1 MKTLYLIPARGGSK
15 GIPHKNIRPLYG
27 LPLIGYSINVAREFA
42 DDRDICL
49 STDDPEIAETAR
61 KMGLDV
67 PFMRPDSLA
76 TDKSGSYEVMLHAL
90 DFYHNRGVDYDR
102 LVLLQPTS
110 PMRTAADV
118 RRALE
123 LYTPDID
130 MVVTVKEAESNPY
143 YNCFEEG
150 DDGFLQISK
159 GDGTFTRRQDAPKA
173 WEYNGAVYVINTTS
187 LRQMPLG
194 KFKRRRMCPMDAGR
208 SIDLDTPL
216 DHVVA
221 LEAARDVLLERMKKR
236 AAEQGRADDTPEA
249 IAKRLET
256 YEKETAPLLDIYEAR
271 GLLVVVNGVGDI
283 DEISG
288 RIISH
293 LE

>member
-1 MKTLYLIPARGGSK
+1 MRLLIMGPQGVGKGTQAALLAEHFNIPTISTGDIFRYNIKNKTELGLEAMSYTDK
-15 GIPHKNIRPLYG
+15 GEL
-27 LPLIGYSINVAREFA
+27 V
-42 DDRDICL
+42 
-49 STDDPEIAETAR
+49 
-61 KMGLDV
+61 
-67 PFMRPDSLA
+67 PDSL
-76 TDKSGSYEVMLHAL
+76 TNKIVK
-90 DFYHNRGVDYDR
+90 DR
-102 LVLLQPTS
+102 L
-110 PMRTAADV
+110 A
-118 RRALE
+118 
-123 LYTPDID
+123 
-130 MVVTVKEAESNPY
+130 KED
-143 YNCFEEG
+143 C
-150 DDGFLQISK
+150 K
-159 GDGTFTRRQDAPKA
+159 
-173 WEYNGAVYVINTTS
+173 NGWI
-187 LRQMPLG
+187 
-194 KFKRRRMCPMDAGR
+194 
-208 SIDLDTPL
+208 L

>member
-15 GIPHKNIRPLYG
+15 GIPHKNIRPLCG

-110 PMRTAADV
+110 PMRTADDV

-130 MVVTVKEAESNPY
+130 MVVTVKEAASNPY

-194 KFKRRRMCPMDAGR
+194 KFKRRRMCPMDAAR

-216 DHVVA
+216 DWLIAEH
-221 LEAARDVLLERMKKR
+221 LMKERNIQ
-236 AAEQGRADDTPEA
+236 AS
-249 IAKRLET
+249 L
-256 YEKETAPLLDIYEAR
+256 
-271 GLLVVVNGVGDI
+271 
-283 DEISG
+283 
-288 RIISH
+288 
-293 LE
+293 

>member
-1 MKTLYLIPARGGSK
+1 
-15 GIPHKNIRPLYG
+15 
-27 LPLIGYSINVAREFA
+27 
-42 DDRDICL
+42 
-49 STDDPEIAETAR
+49 
-61 KMGLDV
+61 MGLDV

-110 PMRTAADV
+110 PMRTADDV

-150 DDGFLQISK
+150 DDGFSANLE
-159 GDGTFTRRQDAPKA
+159 RRRDFHPAQDAPKA

-194 KFKRRRMCPMDAGR
+194 KFNAAECVQWMPADQ
-208 SIDLDTPL
+208 STSDTPL
-216 DHVVA
+216 DWLIAEH
-221 LEAARDVLLERMKKR
+221 LMKERNIQ
-236 AAEQGRADDTPEA
+236 AFFVICPHIFLYTHCNT
-249 IAKRLET
+249 IN
-256 YEKETAPLLDIYEAR
+256 Y
-271 GLLVVVNGVGDI
+271 
-283 DEISG
+283 S
-288 RIISH
+288 
-293 LE
+293 